1 MHHHDHH
8 GCCCGHDHDH
18 DHGQDCHQGRAVPA
32 EELSG
37 EEMALLHE
45 LAHHH
50 YLPVARFLL
59 ESTRQDDFSS
69 VALAPVYLR
78 HPGESLEQ
86 VRRTGALLLGL
97 EEKGYLSLD
106 YGYPLDGY
114 SYEEYRSSQVY
125 AYFCQSVEQARGRAG
140 FLGDTPVLELGS
152 IAPVEA

>member
-18 DHGQDCHQGRAVPA
+18 MQDQRQSCPVSEG
-32 EELSG
+32 ELSG
-37 EEMALLHE
+37 EERALLHE
-45 LAHHH
+45 LDHHD

-59 ESTRQDDFSS
+59 ESTKQDDFSS

-78 HPGESLEQ
+78 HPEESLEQ

-114 SYEEYRSSQVY
+114 PYEEYHGSQVY
-125 AYFCQSVEQARGRAG
+125 AYFCRSVEEARGREG

-152 IAPVEA
+152 IAPMEK